1 MTRIFPRAALTTCA
15 SLLGLAALAS
25 SPSARADSLSC
36 NYRIVSSGDSRHEVR
51 SVCGEPDDASQRVE
65 YRTVRGRVVGP
76 CAHDGK
82 RLRCSRTEETVIEVV
97 IDEWVYDFGRNRFIQ
112 YLTFEQG
119 RLVAVRSGSY
129 GHKRTN
135 AEMTR

>member
-1 MTRIFPRAALTTCA
+1 MTRRFSGALTTWA
-15 SLLGLAALAS
+15 GLLGFATLAL

-51 SVCGEPDDASQRVE
+51 SVCGEPDDATQRVE
-65 YRTVRGRVVGP
+65 YRTLRGRVVAP
-76 CAHDGK
+76 CTRDGK
-82 RLRCSRTEETVIEVV
+82 RVRCSQTQETVVEVV

-119 RLVAVRSGSY
+119 RLVSVRSGSY
-129 GHKRTN
+129 GHKPTSSP
-135 AEMTR
+135 